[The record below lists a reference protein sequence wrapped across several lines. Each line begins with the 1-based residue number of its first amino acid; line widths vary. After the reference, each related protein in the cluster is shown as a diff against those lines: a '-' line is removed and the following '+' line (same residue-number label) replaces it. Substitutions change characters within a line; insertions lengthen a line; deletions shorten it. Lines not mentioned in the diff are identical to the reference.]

1 VGEAADEASVKSAL
15 LPEAMITQ
23 YTLFPEGFDAAL
35 IGKKVGALG
44 LPKGVEVAALIRF
57 GVSLPVEDEL
67 VLEADDQL
75 TLVGPAEVMP
85 APGAPIPASR

>member
-1 VGEAADEASVKSAL
+1 MGS
-15 LPEAMITQ
+15 
-23 YTLFPEGFDAAL
+23 
-35 IGKKVGALG
+35 LG

-57 GVSLPVEDEL
+57 GVSVSIEDDV

-85 APGAPIPASR
+85 PPGTPIPTSG